1 MEFKAVVIEDKQN
14 AAGLHFVKLRDE
26 STGHEINLQ
35 SDFRWEKSDEV
46 TVSLSGKGVEKY
58 EAQKRDSDARKAQAA
73 KEAKEQEELKEKQA
87 AAPKP
92 VPPPAPKP
100 PIDKFD
106 AQPDS
111 TKEHAPQPT
120 A

>member
-26 STGHEINLQ
+26 ATGHEINLQ
-35 SDFRWEKSDEV
+35 SDFPWEKSDEV

-58 EAQKRDSDARKAQAA
+58 QAQKDASDKRKAEAA
-73 KEAKEQEELKEKQA
+73 KEAKEQEDAKKKA

-92 VPPPAPKP
+92 VVQAAPV
-100 PIDKFD
+100 DKFD
-106 AQPDS
+106 AQPD
-111 TKEHAPQPT
+111 KMENEQKT
-120 A
+120 ATA